1 MGSDRHCFLARGDT
15 NFSGGMLPAEPSSEL
30 AEIKKKEKM
39 LKLWN
44 YSLGIIKFK
53 LVLNLGCC
61 ITFVK
66 KE

>member
-1 MGSDRHCFLARGDT
+1 
-15 NFSGGMLPAEPSSEL
+15 MLPAEPSSEL